1 MDNTQVML
9 GRIDERTIS
18 MAKDIGEIKE
28 HLKQQDIEIDSL
40 KKFRFK
46 FAGGVVS
53 LSTAASLAIAWFS
66 RKH

>member
-1 MDNTQVML
+1 
-9 GRIDERTIS
+9 